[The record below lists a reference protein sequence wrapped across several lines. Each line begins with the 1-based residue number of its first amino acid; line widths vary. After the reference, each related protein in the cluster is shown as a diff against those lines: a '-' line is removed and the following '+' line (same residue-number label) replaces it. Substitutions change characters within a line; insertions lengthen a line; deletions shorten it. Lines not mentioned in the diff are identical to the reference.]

1 MSQQNDP
8 AHVVMP
14 GVHRIA
20 SLLKRWLL
28 GTHQGSVG
36 PDHLDAYLNEFT
48 FRFNRRGSRRRGL
61 LFYRLLEQAILAD
74 PITYRSLIV
83 NPRPGRPRPTLPKLI
98 SAIAGGPATLA
109 EPNLTQID
117 TPSRGLQMVLIRL
130 PVLDSVEVLAVE
142 VGERGA
148 VAGVAEEQVEHRPD
162 EREAAGLAGEPAHHF
177 RAPADLAERSFEE
190 VRRSPSFAV
199 SEGVAEVHD
208 QGVEVVGEAAGG
220 GLVAGVFELRSG
232 PPGGACRS

>member
-1 MSQQNDP
+1 LIPFITGAVEPGATVHTDGNQSYWSLPDRGYEHERTVMSQQNDP

-61 LFYRLLEQAILAD
+61 LFYRLLEQAILAE

-83 NPRPGRPRPTLPKLI
+83 NPRPGRPRPTLP
-98 SAIAGGPATLA
+98 T
-109 EPNLTQID
+109 
-117 TPSRGLQMVLIRL
+117 
-130 PVLDSVEVLAVE
+130 
-142 VGERGA
+142 
-148 VAGVAEEQVEHRPD
+148 
-162 EREAAGLAGEPAHHF
+162 
-177 RAPADLAERSFEE
+177 
-190 VRRSPSFAV
+190 RSPPSPAV
-199 SEGVAEVHD
+199 PRPWRT
-208 QGVEVVGEAAGG
+208 QT
-220 GLVAGVFELRSG
+220 
-232 PPGGACRS
+232 